1 MKKEKIEKLIRE
13 ALNESKFIIRGSN
26 IEVTLSNEY
35 PPVVSLDEAYKNGI
49 DLDEGENRVSYN
61 LYLKYV
67 TINSN
72 GELTLDA
79 RLNNKIAIITS
90 DSAIIDDIFYID

>member
-1 MKKEKIEKLIRE
+1 MKKEKIERLIKE
-13 ALNESKFIIRGSN
+13 ALKESTFILRCNNANVI
-26 IEVTLSNEY
+26 LSNEY
-35 PPVVSLDEAYKNGI
+35 PPVVSLDIAYKDGI